1 MKRIEAVEYVAFDG
15 MVFKDPII
23 CEKYEEQQKLRN
35 DAERRL
41 VCAAEKIIK
50 ILNDNEMHLEFSED
64 DVTICFDEH
73 FKELHVSLT

>member
-50 ILNDNEMHLEFSED
+50 IS
-64 DVTICFDEH
+64 
-73 FKELHVSLT
+73 